1 MKKLHQLVENNLE
14 KVLFKIDTL
23 YDKDQ
28 NSYYKIYRQ
37 FYNICKKYNIVEG
50 ELNEQKRYKLTE
62 IKKLESDFLL
72 DLHSDLTK
80 LIQENKQLKIEIKLE
95 S

>member
-14 KVLFKIDTL
+14 KIFFKIDML

-37 FYNICKKYNIVEG
+37 FHSICKKYDLVDG

-62 IKKLESDFLL
+62 VKNLELDFLL

>member
-1 MKKLHQLVENNLE
+1 MKKLHQMVENNLE
-14 KVLFKIDTL
+14 KVFFKIDML
-23 YDKDQ
+23 YDKDI
-28 NSYYKIYRQ
+28 NSYHKIYRQ
-37 FYNICKKYNIVEG
+37 FHGICKKYNLVDG

-62 IKKLESDFLL
+62 VKNLESDFLL